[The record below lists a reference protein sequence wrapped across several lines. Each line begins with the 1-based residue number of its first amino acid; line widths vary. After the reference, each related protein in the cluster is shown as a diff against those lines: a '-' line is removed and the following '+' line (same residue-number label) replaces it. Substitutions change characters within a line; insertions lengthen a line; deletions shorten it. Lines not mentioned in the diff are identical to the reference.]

1 MAFRRFVWAL
11 VLGLAVGV
19 TTPDVAFG
27 GKKGDD
33 KAASKGGDDAASK
46 WKNVETVGLKSI
58 DDVFAPVKQM
68 HGTLSSAEGSM
79 ASANTNLATALS
91 LPQGTPFAD
100 ALAELQKRA
109 DGKVTVAMQGTVPK
123 LAASDAVPSDVQAA
137 IDATNGLTT
146 SIASSVQAITQI
158 PAQVQAVI
166 PQISKLP
173 QTFPAEAKT
182 LGAKVT
188 EIPKML
194 TTLKNNV
201 EATVQTPERA
211 AELLKQI
218 EGTLSLVTTT
228 FGGANKA
235 VPSKST
241 ATKTTT
247 PAKSGAPSTD
257 TPGARKVR
265 PTP

>member
-19 TTPDVAFG
+19 ATPDVAFG

-33 KAASKGGDDAASK
+33 KGASKGDDAAASK

-146 SIASSVQAITQI
+146 SIASSVQAISQI

-201 EATVQTPERA
+201 EATIQTPERA
-211 AELLKQI
+211 AELVKQI

-228 FGGANKA
+228 FGGGKA

-265 PTP
+265 PPTP

>member
-19 TTPDVAFG
+19 TTPDAAFA

-33 KAASKGGDDAASK
+33 KGASKGDDAAASK

-91 LPQGTPFAD
+91 LPQGTPLAD

-109 DGKVTVAMQGTVPK
+109 DGKVTVALQGTVPK

-137 IDATNGLTT
+137 IDATNGLTS
-146 SIASSVQAITQI
+146 SIASSVQAISQI

-211 AELLKQI
+211 AELVKQI

-228 FGGANKA
+228 FGGSKA

-265 PTP
+265 PPTP